1 MWESNPPERTLASS
15 QAVLKTVLFTGTDS
29 PPRRYK
35 ITSLKR
41 KRQADLR
48 FSLQKFRFELM
59 LINEFNFDLPENLI
73 AQEPLENRAESRML
87 VIDREPQTF
96 YDEHFIR
103 FPTFLKSGDVLVLNN
118 TKVFPARLFGALE
131 TGAKVE
137 LFLVE
142 NLENNVWETLA
153 RPAKRLK
160 IGKRIIFSD
169 KLSAIVTEKNDGGR
183 VFVKFD
189 ADGDF
194 DAILDEIGQTPLPP
208 YIKRNDRS
216 SAADRE
222 RYQTVF
228 ASNRGA
234 IAAPTAG
241 LHFTPKVLDE
251 IERLGVTVAEIT
263 LHVGYGTFEPVRADD
278 LTNHKVM
285 AERCEISSET
295 AEILNAAK
303 RENRR
308 IIAVGTTT
316 TRALESATDEKN
328 EIKSG
333 KFEADITITPNY
345 KFKTITGLL
354 TNFHLPKSS
363 LLVLVSTFA
372 GHELI
377 MNAYNHA
384 VKNQYRFYSYGDCM
398 LII

>member
-1 MWESNPPERTLASS
+1 
-15 QAVLKTVLFTGTDS
+15 
-29 PPRRYK
+29 
-35 ITSLKR
+35 
-41 KRQADLR
+41 
-48 FSLQKFRFELM
+48 M
-59 LINEFNFDLPENLI
+59 LINQFNFDLPENLI

-87 VIDREPQTF
+87 VVKRDSQTF
-96 YDEHFIR
+96 CDEQFIN
-103 FPTFLKSGDVLVLNN
+103 FPTFLKNGDVIVLNN
-118 TKVFPARLFGALE
+118 TKVFPARLFGKLE

-137 LFLVE
+137 LFLVKNVE
-142 NLENNVWETLA
+142 NDVWETLA

-160 IGKRIIFSD
+160 IGKKIIFNAQ
-169 KLSAIVTEKNDGGR
+169 LSATVTDKNSEGR

-194 DAILDEIGQTPLPP
+194 NAILDEIGQTPLPP
-208 YIKRNDRS
+208 YIKRNDGN

-222 RYQTVF
+222 RYQTIF

-251 IERLGVTVAEIT
+251 IKSIGVTVAEIT
-263 LHVGYGTFEPVRADD
+263 LHVGYGTFEPVRVED
-278 LTNHKVM
+278 LTDHKVM
-285 AERCEISSET
+285 SESCEISSET

-316 TRALESATDEKN
+316 TRALESATNEN
-328 EIKSG
+328 GEIKNG

-345 KFKTITGLL
+345 KFKTINGLL
-354 TNFHLPKSS
+354 TNFHLPQSS

-372 GHELI
+372 GHTLI
-377 MNAYNHA
+377 MNAYKHA

-398 LII
+398 LIV